1 MPFNWL
7 CESLKVSDENFLA
20 NEDVA
25 LAQATEDLLFYGLP
39 INTNTVRL
47 HHEFVPTTCPHRS
60 MELHG
65 GTTESVKAY
74 FVERMQYF
82 ATLGDKAW
90 IILFK
95 LGNHGQKFEQERII
109 SRNED
114 TQTHIC
120 RLVIEGKF
128 GNGEERVKQLTEAGY
143 DAVGIQKEVNRILA
157 EESGVLNNEQQEE
170 LFGDQEN
177 NESRT
182 AEDKYGSGPY
192 TKDVLDT
199 IAAEVIQGDWGNGEE
214 RRNRLEQ
221 AGYDYDVVQER
232 VNEIME

>member
-1 MPFNWL
+1 
-7 CESLKVSDENFLA
+7 
-20 NEDVA
+20 
-25 LAQATEDLLFYGLP
+25 
-39 INTNTVRL
+39 
-47 HHEFVPTTCPHRS
+47 

-109 SRNED
+109 SRDED
-114 TQTHIC
+114 IPTHIS

-157 EESGVLNNEQQEE
+157 EESRELNSEKQEE
-170 LFGDQEN
+170 LFRNQ
-177 NESRT
+177 
-182 AEDKYGSGPY
+182 EDKENRTGAGLSGSSLY
-192 TKDVLDT
+192 TTDFLDT

-214 RRNRLEQ
+214 RRARLEQ
-221 AGYDYDVVQER
+221 AGYDFDAVQAR
-232 VNEIME
+232 VNELLL